1 MGLFS
6 KTDTETV
13 KDTGEVAKEA
23 VKQPSDNAK
32 EAPGFNKEE
41 KIAEK
46 GDLKELAKEAK
57 KVGEAFGTQAKEAKG
72 YDAPANNAKTPE
84 KELAL

>member
-6 KTDTETV
+6 KTD

-23 VKQPSDNAK
+23 VKQTSDNAK
-32 EAPGFNKEE
+32 EALGFNKEE
-41 KIAEK
+41 K
-46 GDLKELAKEAK
+46 GDIKELAKEAK

-84 KELAL
+84 KELAI